1 MSDKMEVY
9 YFSPT
14 GGTKKVTQIFVDAI
28 EKEAKWY
35 DLGKKDTIPEEATS
49 ELTVVTAPVFGGR
62 IPSVVREKI
71 KKLKGTGK
79 KAITIVVYGNRAYED
94 ALLEMN
100 DILTENGFTVIASGA
115 FVAQHSM
122 APEVGAGRPDQEDAK
137 DIRKFA
143 KAILNKK
150 NTDAKSSFDEERR
163 NKIIEAMNSEKY
175 TQVMNKLSRSFMTN
189 LAKGTQ
195 TNKFSKEECNKIL
208 DIYHKLIENI
218 SNYDLDYEKIAL
230 EHFTNVRNFIS
241 EYTSNLDNKKE
252 EKSTYSPEFILDIL
266 NVNADS
272 IKGNILDI
280 GCGKEAT
287 LVKYLSEKG
296 LNAHGLDMECEDSN
310 LTEQEDWLLKD
321 YPENEYDLIV
331 SNLAFSKKFNE
342 ANMEDNN
349 DQECFEYAAAYMKIL
364 NSLKVGGAF
373 HYVPAV
379 TFIEEL
385 LPEDKFEVNN
395 SFIDENIMRTVVKK
409 IK

>member
-1 MSDKMEVY
+1 MDTEEIYTYLLSAFE
-9 YFSPT
+9 
-14 GGTKKVTQIFVDAI
+14 
-28 EKEAKWY
+28 
-35 DLGKKDTIPEEATS
+35 GKS
-49 ELTVVTAPVFGGR
+49 F
-62 IPSVVREKI
+62 
-71 KKLKGTGK
+71 
-79 KAITIVVYGNRAYED
+79 
-94 ALLEMN
+94 
-100 DILTENGFTVIASGA
+100 ENI
-115 FVAQHSM
+115 
-122 APEVGAGRPDQEDAK
+122 
-137 DIRKFA
+137 
-143 KAILNKK
+143 ILNKR
-150 NTDAKSSFDEERR
+150 NTDAKSSFNEERR

-195 TNKFSKEECNKIL
+195 TNSFSKEECNKIL

-252 EKSTYSPEFILDIL
+252 EKGTYSPEFILDIL

-280 GCGKEAT
+280 GCGKDAT
-287 LVKYLSEKG
+287 LVKYLSKKG
-296 LNAHGLDMECEDSN
+296 LNAHGLDMECEDSD

-395 SFIDENIMRTVVKK
+395 SFIDENIMRTIVKK

>member
-1 MSDKMEVY
+1 MDTEEIYTYLLSAFE
-9 YFSPT
+9 
-14 GGTKKVTQIFVDAI
+14 
-28 EKEAKWY
+28 
-35 DLGKKDTIPEEATS
+35 GKS
-49 ELTVVTAPVFGGR
+49 F
-62 IPSVVREKI
+62 
-71 KKLKGTGK
+71 
-79 KAITIVVYGNRAYED
+79 
-94 ALLEMN
+94 
-100 DILTENGFTVIASGA
+100 ENI
-115 FVAQHSM
+115 
-122 APEVGAGRPDQEDAK
+122 
-137 DIRKFA
+137 
-143 KAILNKK
+143 ILNKK

-395 SFIDENIMRTVVKK
+395 SFIDDNIMRTVVKK